1 VVKLKFGRR
10 YIRKRESDPGHVQ
23 RITSSTD
30 KAIFSL
36 RPAPTKAR
44 HSFVD
49 LWTHVA
55 LSTANAH
62 KINMWSQILRC
73 KAKVKETII
82 PLPILMY
89 AFYVFLV
96 RRDKYRKGQ

>member
-36 RPAPTKAR
+36 RPASTKAR

-49 LWTHVA
+49 LWTHIV
-55 LSTANAH
+55 LSTAHVH
-62 KINMWSQILRC
+62 KINTWSQILRC
-73 KAKVKETII
+73 KAKVKETI
-82 PLPILMY
+82 PLHVLMY